1 MLIDILVCIV
11 AVAIGVITPF
21 SFIHLEKLTAHLS
34 KKKEKS
40 MGYKFLDIL
49 YTIIGPLGFGVIFV
63 APGLLVLNLFRQ
75 EKIDTLRHVLNLY
88 LVTLFISFF
97 ITLFILIKTGKLR
110 GNKKN

>member
-11 AVAIGVITPF
+11 AVAIGVVTPF
-21 SFIHLEKLTAHLS
+21 SFIYLEKLTAYLS

-49 YTIIGPLGFGVIFV
+49 YTIIGPLGFGVIFI
-63 APGLLVLNLFRQ
+63 APGLLVSNLFGQ
-75 EKIDTLRHVLNLY
+75 ENIGTLRYMLNLY
-88 LVTLFISFF
+88 LVALFISFF
-97 ITLFILIKTGKLR
+97 ITLFILIRTGKLR